1 MKFEYLAWEWF
12 ENKKKYI
19 KESTSAYYIFELQ
32 NYILPAL
39 GDMETDELNEDII
52 LKRSIRG
59 RLAIILIIRP

>member
-32 NYILPAL
+32 NYILNSAKNYNEAN
-39 GDMETDELNEDII
+39 DFRLN
-52 LKRSIRG
+52 L
-59 RLAIILIIRP
+59 P

>member
-52 LKRSIRG
+52 QEKGLFVADWR
-59 RLAIILIIRP
+59 